1 MAKICVFCGSRTGH
15 NPEFV
20 RTATELGIL
29 LAKRQHT
36 MVYGG
41 GSTGIMGALADAM
54 LPLGGQIIGV
64 IPTHLARPELMHSQV
79 ADMRITADMHERKA
93 LMHELTDA
101 YIALPGGFGTMEE
114 LFEAVTWA
122 QLELHSRPIA
132 ILNTCGLYDGLI
144 QLIHT
149 MHREGFLSERCIQL
163 LTVCS
168 SIDEL
173 ASWLEK
179 SATPST

>member
-20 RTATELGIL
+20 RAATELGLL
-29 LAKRQHT
+29 LAQRQDT
-36 MVYGG
+36 LIYGG
-41 GSTGIMGALADAM
+41 GSTGIMGAIADAM
-54 LPLGGQIIGV
+54 LPVGGRIIGV
-64 IPTHLARPELMHSQV
+64 IPTHLARPELTHAQV
-79 ADMRITADMHERKA
+79 TDMRITADMHERKA

-132 ILNTCGLYDGLI
+132 ILNTNGLYDGLI
-144 QLIHT
+144 QLIQT
-149 MHREGFLSERCIQL
+149 MHREGFLSERCLQL
-163 LTVCS
+163 LTVCQTV
-168 SIDEL
+168 DEIGQ
-173 ASWLEK
+173 WLDSE
-179 SATPST
+179 ATLTT

>member
-20 RTATELGIL
+20 RTATELGTL
-29 LAKRQHT
+29 LAQRQHT
-36 MVYGG
+36 MIYGG

-93 LMHELTDA
+93 LMHELADA

-132 ILNTCGLYDGLI
+132 ILNTSGLYDGLI

-149 MHREGFLSERCIQL
+149 MHREGFLSERCLQL
-163 LTVCS
+163 LTVCRT
-168 SIDEL
+168 IDEL
-173 ASWLEK
+173 LEWLDQT
-179 SATPST
+179 AIT